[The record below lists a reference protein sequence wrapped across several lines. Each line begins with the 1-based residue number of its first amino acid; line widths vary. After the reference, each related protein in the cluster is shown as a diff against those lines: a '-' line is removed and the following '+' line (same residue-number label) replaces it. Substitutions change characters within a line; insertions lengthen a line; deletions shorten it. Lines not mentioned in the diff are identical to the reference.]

1 MDYGDIT
8 GSFSLISCVL
18 YFGGLLQMNSFDK
31 LPIKLFFLK
40 RTLCLEYIWKHH
52 ASHHE
57 NQQPEKKRKNLE
69 LFLNNKLNM
78 FCFWIKNR
86 GKYSKMWRRTRN
98 EDFCSAKLH
107 PYQAW
112 IPILLST
119 NITKRSIIA
128 IAGHWYDR
136 QTIKL
141 INICL

>member
-8 GSFSLISCVL
+8 GSFSPIPCML

-69 LFLNNKLNM
+69 LVLNNKLNM

-86 GKYSKMWRRTRN
+86 GKYRKMWRTRN
-98 EDFCSAKLH
+98 EGNYFDRHNYIHIRPEYLFCYTYRYGIYYGYFRELI
-107 PYQAW
+107 W
-112 IPILLST
+112 ST
-119 NITKRSIIA
+119 N
-128 IAGHWYDR
+128 
-136 QTIKL
+136 
-141 INICL
+141 N